1 MCHLELSKPTTI
13 ENKTNTYVE
22 ESNCKACQ
30 AHVTAEYFTETL
42 ENAER
47 LEKENAF
54 LKEQLK
60 LNSFCKDSFE
70 ENNEKVL
77 FYTGLPNWTLLLCIF
92 NFVKALVPPLKGVLT
107 PFQKFLLC
115 VIRLRLNLSGK
126 DLGYRFGSI
135 SASTVLR
142 TFLHVVDVP
151 YQRLK
156 PLIIWP
162 DRCFMKNPPDGL
174 SQTLPKL

>member
-1 MCHLELSKPTTI
+1 MPSPCYSGVLHRNLGK
-13 ENKTNTYVE
+13 
-22 ESNCKACQ
+22 CW
-30 AHVTAEYFTETL
+30 ETG
-42 ENAER
+42 EA
-47 LEKENAF
+47 KC

-92 NFVKALVPPLKGVLT
+92 NFVKALAPPLKGVLT

-162 DRCFMKNPPDGL
+162 DRCSMKNPPDGL
-174 SQTLPKL
+174 SQTLPKLWIPLQGPKHFLLTSITILFSIW